1 MTTLRSGNGNCVA
14 AMQPAPGDLFV
25 VTLIAGKVALVRAA
39 QDYEQVLG
47 LATAF
52 AEKLPMPPGHAFI
65 IKVLGA
71 SLAEMLRYQGVSR
84 EEFIAD
90 MKGEEADFRALSVQT
105 CREVLRDSQDRA
117 ARADAYDLLVGMGEI
132 AA

>member
-1 MTTLRSGNGNCVA
+1 MTTLRCRNGNCIA
-14 AMQPAPGDLFV
+14 ALQPAPGDLFV
-25 VTLIAGKVALVRAA
+25 VTLIAGKVALFRAA

-52 AEKLPMPPGHAFI
+52 AEKLPMPPGQAFT

-84 EEFIAD
+84 DDFIAD
-90 MKGEEADFRALSVQT
+90 MKGNEADFRALSVQT
-105 CREVLRDSQDRA
+105 CREVLRDSQDKA
-117 ARADAYDLLVGMGEI
+117 ARADAYDLLVGMGEL